1 MIDKTTQIKALLG
14 GSAYDFACQTLGVYN
29 MRDSKYSDVFTVTER
44 QVHEYVFINGFPNG
58 ETPKEER
65 DTEGFHFYQE
75 RGTWHTWYKERN
87 IVSDEIKFEDSRKAK
102 RYIATTLLRMAG
114 TGVY

>member
-1 MIDKTTQIKALLG
+1 MIDKTTQIKVLLG
-14 GSAYDFACQTLGVYN
+14 GKAYDLACQTLGVDN

-65 DTEGFHFYQE
+65 GTEGFHFYEE

-87 IVSDEIKFEDSRKAK
+87 IVSDKKTFEDSREAK
-102 RYIATTLLRMAG
+102 RYIATMLLRMAG
-114 TGVY
+114 TGLY